1 MAKTLSTKHGNVEF
15 NMQFLFL
22 TLAYF
27 NQSRHWHGFHIR
39 IPATHMN
46 DCIAIKKKKTEMVF
60 KILLASRN
68 QAVVL
73 ISKTV
78 MAVTYP
84 NPKKGKEKK
93 NRKLRFCSLI
103 KWQSYLTLWFLFYV
117 YFYS

>member
-1 MAKTLSTKHGNVEF
+1 MAKTLSTKHGSVEF

-46 DCIAIKKKKTEMVF
+46 DCIAIKKKKKTEMVF
-60 KILLASRN
+60 KIPLASRN

-78 MAVTYP
+78 MAVAYP
-84 NPKKGKEKK
+84 NPKKGKEK

-103 KWQSYLTLWFLFYV
+103 K
-117 YFYS
+117 